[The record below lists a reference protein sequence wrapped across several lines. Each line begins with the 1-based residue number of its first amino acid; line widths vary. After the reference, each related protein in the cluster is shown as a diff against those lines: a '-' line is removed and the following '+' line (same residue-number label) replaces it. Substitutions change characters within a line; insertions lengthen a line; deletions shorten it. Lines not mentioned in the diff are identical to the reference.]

1 MKTLI
6 ELYDERPLDNV
17 LATEMFHPEETI
29 FVCPP
34 EIARNK
40 TLHAT
45 LKRYFELRGCL
56 PKLTFVPVSLLDAVA
71 VEKKLREV
79 LETHED
85 CVIDI
90 SGGTDAALFAAGAVS
105 RDTAVIT
112 YSRGKNAFFEI
123 QNAPYARNLP
133 CSVRLDAA
141 ACLMMAGGELLQ
153 GREDNRE
160 LRGRQEQIDRL
171 FSVYRQHRRQWND
184 QIAYIQRISSVEE
197 LKAEGT
203 LAGKANNRQVRLD
216 VDLLRDLAEQ
226 CLIEELRLEGERVSF
241 RFPDETVRFWLR
253 DMGSVLELQVYRAC
267 LEAGDT
273 ILSAVVNWRSDDPG
287 GQAVTN
293 EIDVMCVRGVTPLFI
308 SCKTCEIKTEALN
321 ELAILRDRFGGKA
334 SRAAIVT
341 SASATRSRRGMLK
354 RAAGEVDAVETEIG
368 YEPKPEDINIE
379 GLDITLDTVKELLSV
394 DKEAWLEDC
403 KSIREFFA
411 QIGDHVPQEM
421 YDELDKLEKNL
432 RK

>member
-40 TLHAT
+40 SLHAT

-56 PKLTFVPVSLLDAVA
+56 PKLAFVPVSLLDAVA

-226 CLIEELRLEGERVSF
+226 RLIEELKLDGERVSF

-267 LEAGDT
+267 LEAGCFDDT
-273 ILSAVVNWRSDDPG
+273 ILSAVVNWRSDDPR

-341 SASATRSRRGMLK
+341 SASATRSRRVMLK
-354 RAAGEVDAVETEIG
+354 RAAELNIDVIEWEDVEL
-368 YEPKPEDINIE
+368 PR
-379 GLDITLDTVKELLSV
+379 LVK
-394 DKEAWLEDC
+394 
-403 KSIREFFA
+403 
-411 QIGDHVPQEM
+411 
-421 YDELDKLEKNL
+421 KLKG
-432 RK
+432 